1 MTTNLV
7 AELVLNPKPAAEE
20 THGTMLWFNEEKD
33 HGYISTEG
41 GERLY
46 VAGTGFAGGVRPK
59 GRCAGL
65 AVTFRVT
72 RDGGVRQAE
81 ETTLLTDAPNQ
92 RARRRHGGT
101 GRGRF

>member
-1 MTTNLV
+1 MTHLV
-7 AELVLNPKPAAEE
+7 ADLVLDPESADQE
-20 THGTMLWFNEEKD
+20 TQGTMLWFNEEKD

-72 RDGGVRQAE
+72 KDGGVRQAE

>member
-1 MTTNLV
+1 MSHPV
-7 AELVLNPKPAAEE
+7 ASPVFGPGPSEKELR
-20 THGTMLWFNEEKD
+20 GTMLWFNEAKD
-33 HGYISTEG
+33 HGYISTED

-46 VAGTGFAGGVRPK
+46 VAGTGFAGGIRPK

-65 AVTFRVT
+65 AVTFRVSGEG
-72 RDGGVRQAE
+72 DDRQAE
-81 ETTLLTDAPNQ
+81 ETALLTDAPSQ

>member
-1 MTTNLV
+1 MTDLV
-7 AELVLNPKPAAEE
+7 SDLARRPGTGEQD
-20 THGTMLWFNEEKD
+20 TRGTMLWFNEEKD
-33 HGYISTEG
+33 HGYISTES

-46 VAGTGFAGGVRPK
+46 VPGTGFAGGVRPK

-72 RDGGVRQAE
+72 GDGAVRQAE
-81 ETTLLTDAPNQ
+81 EATLLTEAPSQ

-101 GRGRF
+101 GRGRY

>member
-1 MTTNLV
+1 MTDLV
-7 AELVLNPKPAAEE
+7 ADPVYSPQTAGQEE
-20 THGTMLWFNEEKD
+20 SGTMLWFNEEKD
-33 HGYISTEG
+33 HGYISTEA

-46 VAGTGFAGGVRPK
+46 VAGTGFAGGVRPV

>member
-1 MTTNLV
+1 MSLQV
-7 AELVLNPKPAAEE
+7 LDPMLRPRPAEDEAR
-20 THGTMLWFNEEKD
+20 GTMLWFNEEKD
-33 HGYISTEG
+33 HGYISTEE

-72 RDGGVRQAE
+72 GNGGVRQAE
-81 ETTLLTDAPNQ
+81 DTTLLTDAPNQ

>member
-1 MTTNLV
+1 MTHLV
-7 AELVLNPKPAAEE
+7 TEPVLDRGSEE
-20 THGTMLWFNEEKD
+20 QETRGTMIWFNEEKD

-72 RDGGVRQAE
+72 KNGGVRQAE
-81 ETTLLTDAPNQ
+81 ETTLLTDAPSQ

>member
-1 MTTNLV
+1 
-7 AELVLNPKPAAEE
+7 
-20 THGTMLWFNEEKD
+20 MLWFNEEKD
-33 HGYISTEG
+33 HGYISTDA

-72 RDGGVRQAE
+72 KDGGVRQAE
-81 ETTLLTDAPNQ
+81 ETALLTDAPNQ

-101 GRGRF
+101 GRGRY

>member
-1 MTTNLV
+1 MPQQ
-7 AELVLNPKPAAEE
+7 AGEE
-20 THGTMLWFNEEKD
+20 ESGTMLWFYEEKD
-33 HGYISTEG
+33 HGYISTEA

-65 AVTFRVT
+65 AVTFRIT
-72 RDGGVRQAE
+72 REGGVRQAE
-81 ETTLLTDAPNQ
+81 ETVLLIDAPNQ

>member
-1 MTTNLV
+1 MTHLVTNP
-7 AELVLNPKPAAEE
+7 VLRPDAGDQE
-20 THGTMLWFNEEKD
+20 TRGTMLWFNEEKD
-33 HGYISTEG
+33 HGYISTEA

-46 VAGTGFAGGVRPK
+46 VAGTGFAGGLRPK

-65 AVTFRVT
+65 AVTFRVS

-81 ETTLLTDAPNQ
+81 ETTLLTDAPSQ

>member
-1 MTTNLV
+1 MTNLV
-7 AELVLNPKPAAEE
+7 PELMLERGQAAEE
-20 THGTMLWFNEEKD
+20 TRGTMIWFNEEKD

-65 AVTFRVT
+65 PVTFRVT
-72 RDGGVRQAE
+72 KNDGVRQAE
-81 ETTLLTDAPNQ
+81 ETSLLTDAPSQ
-92 RARRRHGGT
+92 RARRRHGGS